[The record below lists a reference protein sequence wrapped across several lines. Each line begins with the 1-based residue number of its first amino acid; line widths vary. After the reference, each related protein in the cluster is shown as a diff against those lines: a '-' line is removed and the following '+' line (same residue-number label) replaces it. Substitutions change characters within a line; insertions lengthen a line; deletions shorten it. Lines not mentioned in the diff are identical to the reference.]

1 MIDLCQAD
9 STLRNQDK
17 PSKFYYVE
25 RSDGQL
31 YGSFDSQ
38 ADAIRYALKH
48 DDAKVVTR

>member
-1 MIDLCQAD
+1 MIDLAQAD

-38 ADAIRYALKH
+38 SDAIRYALKH